1 MKYVRAF
8 IWPFI
13 AFLLYL
19 VIQVIASLPMG
30 VAIGLNPNTDQS
42 LWMSIT
48 LLVSSIITAI
58 VLLVIPHYDLRHSF
72 KSVGCKYEV
81 AVVGFIALLVG
92 LFSFD
97 ILSERLNLEN
107 LMEELFMGMSKNVF
121 GMLAIGLF
129 GPICEEIVFRGGI
142 MRPLLKKGLNP
153 WIAIFVSS
161 IIFGLAHGNPAQIP
175 FAALVGVI
183 FGVVY
188 YRTGS
193 LVLTTLCHILNNSF
207 SVLLMNIYGD
217 KANDM
222 TFDSMLGHNMA
233 TTLMVACIAICAG
246 LLYWFWKKT
255 EQTFVDIS
263 KAENNV
269 ISYDL
274 GTVEEENVNVE

>member
-19 VIQVIASLPMG
+19 VIQVVASLPMG

-153 WIAIFVSS
+153 WIAIFVSRENGHTFLEDFFSSKRGNLFLKFLCVRS
-161 IIFGLAHGNPAQIP
+161 IGGNILPMKIRICTSRPKCIFKEFHFNLQSNHNKFSP
-175 FAALVGVI
+175 F
-183 FGVVY
+183 
-188 YRTGS
+188 
-193 LVLTTLCHILNNSF
+193 
-207 SVLLMNIYGD
+207 
-217 KANDM
+217 
-222 TFDSMLGHNMA
+222 
-233 TTLMVACIAICAG
+233 
-246 LLYWFWKKT
+246 
-255 EQTFVDIS
+255 
-263 KAENNV
+263 
-269 ISYDL
+269 
-274 GTVEEENVNVE
+274 

>member
-1 MKYVRAF
+1 
-8 IWPFI
+8 
-13 AFLLYL
+13 
-19 VIQVIASLPMG
+19 MG

-81 AVVGFIALLVG
+81 AVVGFIASLVG

-153 WIAIFVSS
+153 WIAILVSS
-161 IIFGLAHGNPAQIP
+161 IVFGLAHGNPAQIP

-222 TFDSMLGHNMA
+222 TFDSMLGHNVA
-233 TTLMVACIAICAG
+233 TILMVACCAICVG

-274 GTVEEENVNVE
+274 GTVEEENVNEEYKN

>member
-19 VIQVIASLPMG
+19 VIQVVASLPMG

-161 IIFGLAHGNPAQIP
+161 IIFGLAHGNPAQ
-175 FAALVGVI
+175 
-183 FGVVY
+183 
-188 YRTGS
+188 
-193 LVLTTLCHILNNSF
+193 
-207 SVLLMNIYGD
+207 
-217 KANDM
+217 
-222 TFDSMLGHNMA
+222 
-233 TTLMVACIAICAG
+233 
-246 LLYWFWKKT
+246 
-255 EQTFVDIS
+255 
-263 KAENNV
+263 
-269 ISYDL
+269 
-274 GTVEEENVNVE
+274 